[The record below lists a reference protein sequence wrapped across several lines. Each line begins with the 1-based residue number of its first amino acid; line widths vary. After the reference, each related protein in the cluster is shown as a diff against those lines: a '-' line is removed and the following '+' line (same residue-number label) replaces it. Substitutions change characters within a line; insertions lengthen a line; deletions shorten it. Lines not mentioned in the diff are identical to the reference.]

1 MAKSKALIAAEA
13 RLSIARQVY
22 INQRARIAE
31 LEALLATRGHIATP
45 RAEAAPCAEAAPVVS
60 RFTRRDGSVWEKT
73 RLGNQTRS
81 RCVQPAIILGA
92 QHAC

>member
-45 RAEAAPCAEAAPVVS
+45 RAEAAPVVS

-81 RCVQPAIILGA
+81 RCVQPAIISGA

>member
-31 LEALLATRGHIATP
+31 LESLLATRGHIAT
-45 RAEAAPCAEAAPVVS
+45 PCAEAAPVVS